1 MNKENNIELYV
12 SSFDNVSRQKHL
24 FEFDIKKNNG
34 DHKTSPELIN
44 EQKWLDYTQNILD
57 FAGFIPAYGDALDIV
72 NAIISFARAG
82 VKGTFMPH
90 GLNGILSCIAVI
102 PVAGSLIAVPLK
114 ALFKAFPI
122 STANRIIKSLSKEGG
137 EKAAKT
143 LFQEANKVPMA
154 KKLLMELTGL
164 VSKHLSKILVGTK
177 VLKKLF
183 KTLAFV
189 PFTKVDD
196 VFAKYGIELV
206 EKLEK
211 FFITLSKK
219 GTSKASSK
227 VLKIG
232 MQFVEI
238 PTKYLTKKGG
248 RLASKGIGQ
257 LTLGGRR
264 AFLASQDMFGNYL
277 KKEGKQHLSGVVGKN
292 YLQSATKSLSA
303 RGISNATEKQLST
316 EITNLMIL
324 NNPKLFNDFLSSSS
338 TKQRFATFV
347 KGLDPKIVKDV
358 NSFWGKFRKTGIRVA
373 TNGSIGFLPFL
384 TKEKTSDEEYRKE
397 REQDMYRKEQNILDK
412 DKKGDHYGKLRN
424 A

>member
-34 DHKTSPELIN
+34 DHKSSPELIN

-57 FAGFIPAYGDALDIV
+57 FAGFVPAYGDAIDIV

-143 LFQEANKVPMA
+143 LFQEANKVPAA
-154 KKLLMELTGL
+154 KKILMELTAM

-177 VLKKLF
+177 ALKRLF

-211 FFITLSKK
+211 FFITLS
-219 GTSKASSK
+219 S
-227 VLKIG
+227 V
-232 MQFVEI
+232 
-238 PTKYLTKKGG
+238 
-248 RLASKGIGQ
+248 
-257 LTLGGRR
+257 
-264 AFLASQDMFGNYL
+264 
-277 KKEGKQHLSGVVGKN
+277 
-292 YLQSATKSLSA
+292 
-303 RGISNATEKQLST
+303 
-316 EITNLMIL
+316 
-324 NNPKLFNDFLSSSS
+324 
-338 TKQRFATFV
+338 
-347 KGLDPKIVKDV
+347 
-358 NSFWGKFRKTGIRVA
+358 
-373 TNGSIGFLPFL
+373 
-384 TKEKTSDEEYRKE
+384 
-397 REQDMYRKEQNILDK
+397 
-412 DKKGDHYGKLRN
+412 
-424 A
+424 

>member
-219 GTSKASSK
+219 GASKASSK

-232 MQFVEI
+232 MQFVEV
-238 PTKYLTKKGG
+238 PAKYLTKGG
-248 RLASKGIGQ
+248 RLASKGFGQ

>member
-57 FAGFIPAYGDALDIV
+57 FAGFVPAYGDAIDIV

-102 PVAGSLIAVPLK
+102 PVAGSIIAVPLK

-143 LFQEANKVPMA
+143 LFKEADNVPAA
-154 KKLLMELTGL
+154 KKILMELTAM

-177 VLKKLF
+177 ALKRLF

-196 VFAKYGIELV
+196 VFAKYGISLI

-211 FFITLSKK
+211 FFIALSKK
-219 GTSKASSK
+219 GAGKASSK

-238 PTKYLTKKGG
+238 PAKYLTKGG
-248 RLASKGIGQ
+248 RLASKGFGQ

-264 AFLASQDMFGNYL
+264 AFLASQDMFGIYL
-277 KKEGKQHLSGVVGKN
+277 KKEGKQHLSGVVGDR
-292 YLQSATKSLSA
+292 YLKSAIKSLSA
-303 RGISNATEKQLST
+303 RGISNATEKQISK

-324 NNPKLFNDFLSSSS
+324 NNPRLFNEFISSSS
-338 TKQRFATFV
+338 AKQRFATFV
-347 KGLDPKIVKDV
+347 KGVDPKIAKDV
-358 NSFWGKFRKTGIRVA
+358 NSVWGKIRKTGIRVS
-373 TNGSIGFLPFL
+373 TNGVIGLPFIS
-384 TKEKTSDEEYRKE
+384 KEKTSDEEYRKE

>member
-57 FAGFIPAYGDALDIV
+57 FAGFVPAYGDAIDIV

-143 LFQEANKVPMA
+143 LFQEANKVPAA
-154 KKLLMELTGL
+154 KKILMELTAM

-177 VLKKLF
+177 ALKRLF

-232 MQFVEI
+232 MQFVEV
-238 PTKYLTKKGG
+238 PAKYLTKGG
-248 RLASKGIGQ
+248 RLASKGFGQ

-303 RGISNATEKQLST
+303 RGISNATEKQISK

-324 NNPKLFNDFLSSSS
+324 NNPKLFNEFISSSS
-338 TKQRFATFV
+338 AKQRFATFV
-347 KGLDPKIVKDV
+347 KGVDPKIAKDV
-358 NSFWGKFRKTGIRVA
+358 NSTWGKIIKTGIRMTLFGPA
-373 TNGSIGFLPFL
+373 FGAKG
-384 TKEKTSDEEYRKE
+384 KTSDEEYRKMDRMDNSQE
-397 REQDMYRKEQNILDK
+397 EINKAEESR
-412 DKKGDHYGKLRN
+412 KGDHYGKKRKV
-424 A
+424 